1 MLEDG
6 REMRRNEQ
14 HFLQG
19 TCKTIRPASGYS
31 SLSRWRRRR
40 FQIPLSRGL
49 WFKPDS
55 DCAQKWCL
63 SPDVASSN
71 TTDLSNTTGSI
82 VQNSFVEQQH
92 SSTSGRKHQHA
103 WSVKTS
109 ERSSSIA
116 TAFHFINTFN
126 IKHTRS
132 FIVMTKTTKR
142 RICRIDGCD
151 KIVKSQGLCQRHGAK
166 TRMCKMENCSK
177 QAQGNFDGMCK
188 VSLSLQ

>member
-1 MLEDG
+1 VHRNDVQVQRLLLRTLRIYQTRLDPSCRTASWNNSTAQAAASISTLEV
-6 REMRRNEQ
+6 
-14 HFLQG
+14 L
-19 TCKTIRPASGYS
+19 
-31 SLSRWRRRR
+31 
-40 FQIPLSRGL
+40 
-49 WFKPDS
+49 
-55 DCAQKWCL
+55 
-63 SPDVASSN
+63 
-71 TTDLSNTTGSI
+71 
-82 VQNSFVEQQH
+82 
-92 SSTSGRKHQHA
+92 
-103 WSVKTS
+103 KTS

-188 VSLSLQ
+188 VSLTLQ